1 MQESR
6 YSSTALREITDS
18 GGHLILVRRGQKYP
32 VWSKW
37 ENRKPTLDVALAHDG
52 RLGLI
57 PHSIGA
63 TALDVDYGDAS
74 NLPIPWTSYRTQR
87 RGGVHLYYGDDKAR
101 GNQKWQAKGCSGEVR
116 GSKGYLILHKGGDTN
131 ISRAIRSGR
140 QMNLF
145 PFPAD
150 LIELHEAEL
159 VQPGPVQLH
168 AVEDH
173 GQASVRLEG
182 VYPGARNESLFL
194 VVRSWA
200 YKQRRGSD
208 LESWCQWVEYFT
220 LESNLRLPV
229 PLPEREASATAYSVA
244 TWIWSE
250 LDETNPAKGKG
261 PLDHSSIAQAWRGT
275 WSGESRRRETPLEQD
290 REPWERLGIS
300 RATYYRDRSRVV
312 PKGKHGGAR

>member
-1 MQESR
+1 M
-6 YSSTALREITDS
+6 
-18 GGHLILVRRGQKYP
+18 
-32 VWSKW
+32 
-37 ENRKPTLDVALAHDG
+37 
-52 RLGLI
+52 
-57 PHSIGA
+57 
-63 TALDVDYGDAS
+63 
-74 NLPIPWTSYRTQR
+74 
-87 RGGVHLYYGDDKAR
+87 HLYYGDDKAR
-101 GNQKWQAKGCSGEVR
+101 GNQKWQAEGCSGEVR

-131 ISRAIRSGR
+131 IARAIRSGR
-140 QMNLF
+140 QMSLF

-194 VVRSWA
+194 VVRLWA

-229 PLPEREASATAYSVA
+229 PLPEREASLLPIRFLRGSGASWTKPARQRA
-244 TWIWSE
+244 RGRWI
-250 LDETNPAKGKG
+250 
-261 PLDHSSIAQAWRGT
+261 IQA
-275 WSGESRRRETPLEQD
+275 SL
-290 REPWERLGIS
+290 
-300 RATYYRDRSRVV
+300 
-312 PKGKHGGAR
+312 KHGVGHGAASLGDVRHR

>member
-37 ENRKPTLDVALAHDG
+37 ENRKPSLDVALAHDG

-63 TALDVDYGDAS
+63 TALDVDHGDAS
-74 NLPIPWTSYRTQR
+74 NLPTPWASYRTQR
-87 RGGVHLYYGDDKAR
+87 RGGIHLYYGDDKAR
-101 GNQKWQAKGCSGEVR
+101 GNQNWQAAGCSGQVR
-116 GSKGYLILHKGGDTN
+116 GSAGYLILHKGGAAR
-131 ISRAIRSGR
+131 IARAIRSGR

-145 PFPAD
+145 PFPSD
-150 LIELHEAEL
+150 LIEL
-159 VQPGPVQLH
+159 VQPAPSLIH

-173 GQASVRLEG
+173 GKVSARLEG

-244 TWIWSE
+244 TWIWSA
-250 LDETNPAKGKG
+250 LDETIPAKGKG

-275 WSGESRRRETPLEQD
+275 RSGESRRRETPLEDD
-290 REPWERLGIS
+290 RKPWESMGIS
-300 RATYYRDRSRVV
+300 RAWWYRRYR
-312 PKGKHGGAR
+312 HAQE